1 MKQTIQFCKASD
13 GVGLAYSSVGTGPAL
28 VKAANWM
35 NHLEQDW
42 QSPVWRHLLHELAGH
57 HRVIRYDERG
67 TGLSDRNI
75 ENLSFDAFV
84 DDLESVVDASGIDQ
98 FTLFGISQ
106 GGPVALA
113 YASRFPERVSKLV
126 LLGSFA
132 AGWKRAQIP
141 ENIRQKREAQVTLI
155 REGWQSRNPAIR
167 QLWTTMC
174 IPDSTA
180 DEARSFNDLQLESVS
195 GETAARIFDSIGDF
209 DVTDRLPSLDVPALV
224 FHARGDALVPFE
236 EGRSLA
242 SSIKNARFVPLE
254 SNNHLLLSHEPA
266 WFTFVEELR
275 SFLGVPSGASNATET
290 RICPTCSAKYNDIS
304 LNFCLE
310 DGTPLIDQLPADL
323 PTRII

>member
-1 MKQTIQFCKASD
+1 MKQVIQFCKASD
-13 GVGLAYSSVGTGPAL
+13 GVNLAYSSVGSGPAL

-35 NHLEQDW
+35 NHLELDW
-42 QSPVWRHLLHELAGH
+42 QSPVWRHLLHELARDQ
-57 HRVIRYDERG
+57 RVIRYDERG
-67 TGLSDRNI
+67 TGLSDRNA
-75 ENLSFDAFV
+75 EDLSFDAFV
-84 DDLESVVDASGIDQ
+84 DDLESVIDATAIDK

-132 AGWKRAQIP
+132 AGWKKAQIS
-141 ENIRQKREAQVTLI
+141 ENVRQKREAQATLI

-174 IPDSTA
+174 IPQGSPE
-180 DEARSFNDLQLESVS
+180 EARSFNELQLESVTS
-195 GETAARIFDSIGDF
+195 ETAARIFDSIGDF
-209 DVTDRLPSLDVPALV
+209 DVTDILPSIDLPVMI
-224 FHARGDALVPFE
+224 FHSRGDALVPFE

-242 SSIKNARFVPLE
+242 SSIKNATFIPLE

-266 WFTFVEELR
+266 WATFVEELR
-275 SFLGVPSGASNATET
+275 SFLDLPPVSKSTMTAK
-290 RICPTCSAKYNDIS
+290 ICPACSAEYGDVT

-310 DGTPLIDQLPADL
+310 DGSRLNDRLAEDF
-323 PTRII
+323 PTRML

>member
-1 MKQTIQFCKASD
+1 MKQVIQFCKASD
-13 GVGLAYSSVGTGPAL
+13 GVSLAYSSVGTGPAI

-35 NHLEQDW
+35 NHLELDW

-57 HRVIRYDERG
+57 GRVIRYDERG
-67 TGLSDRNI
+67 TGLSDRKAPD
-75 ENLSFDAFV
+75 LSFEAFV
-84 DDLESVVDASGIDQ
+84 DDLESVINAAGVEQ

-113 YASRFPERVSKLV
+113 YASKYPERVSRLV

-132 AGWKRAQIP
+132 AGWKKARLA
-141 ENIRQKREAQVTLI
+141 ENVRRKREAQATLI

-174 IPDSTA
+174 IPQATP

-209 DVTDRLPSLDVPALV
+209 DVTEILPSLDLPVIV
-224 FHARGDALVPFE
+224 FHSRGDALVPFE

-242 SSIKNARFVPLE
+242 SSIKNATFIPLE
-254 SNNHLLLSHEPA
+254 SNNHILLSHEPA
-266 WFTFVEELR
+266 WATFVEELR
-275 SFLGVPSGASNATET
+275 SFLGIQPKGTGTSVRT
-290 RICPTCSAKYNDIS
+290 CPACSAEYHDTS

-310 DGTPLIDQLPADL
+310 DGSKLVGHAQEDF
-323 PTRII
+323 PTRRL